1 MLQRNE
7 LKFALSNKDLLFF
20 KKKFTLF
27 KTFPQRKI
35 FSIYFDTFH
44 LNDFNDSEEGSVPR
58 KKIRLRYYDVSSKD
72 FNKTSILNG
81 NLEIKK
87 TFDSYRSKQKIAIKD
102 NLLNSIRTAC
112 NYGTTKRHPVC
123 AISYTRNYYKYIDGT
138 RLTIDKNI
146 MYFPIKDSLP
156 TKYSFIENNRIIEM
170 KIENI
175 NCNKSLH
182 SDYLDTFRIR
192 FSKYCEAIKK
202 INYL

>member
-20 KKKFTLF
+20 KKKFTLY

-44 LNDFNDSEEGSVPR
+44 LKDFNDSEEGSVPR
-58 KKIRLRYYDVSSKD
+58 KKIRIRFYDLSSKD

-81 NLEIKK
+81 NLEVKK
-87 TFDSYRSKQKIAIKD
+87 TFDSYRSKQKIAIKG
-102 NLLNSIRTAC
+102 NLLNSIRIAC
-112 NYGTTKRHPVC
+112 NHGMTKRHPVC

-138 RLTIDKNI
+138 SLTVDKNI
-146 MYFPIKDSLP
+146 KYFSIKDSLP
-156 TKYSFIENNRIIEM
+156 KKYSFIENNCIIEM

-175 NCNKSLH
+175 TYNNSLH

>member
-72 FNKTSILNG
+72 FNKTSILDG

-87 TFDSYRSKQKIAIKD
+87 TFDSHRSKQKIAIKD
-102 NLLNSIRTAC
+102 NLLNSIRIAC
-112 NYGTTKRHPVC
+112 NYGVTRRLPVC

-138 RLTIDKNI
+138 RLTVDKNI
-146 MYFPIKDSLP
+146 KYFPIKDSLP
-156 TKYSFIENNRIIEM
+156 TKYSFIENNCIIEM

-175 NCNKSLH
+175 SCNKSLH